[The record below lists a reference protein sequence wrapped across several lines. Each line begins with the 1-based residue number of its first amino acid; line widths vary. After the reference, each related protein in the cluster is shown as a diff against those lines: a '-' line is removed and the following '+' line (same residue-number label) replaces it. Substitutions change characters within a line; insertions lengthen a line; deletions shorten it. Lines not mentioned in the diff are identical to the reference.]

1 MLREAVLMGTL
12 TGLLLLVGYAL
23 GSYFGDPLAFVQGA
37 LILSALFNFLA
48 YAFSDSIV
56 LAMTGAKI
64 VGPDEEPELHS
75 IVEELAKEAGIPKP
89 KVAIVSM
96 PIPNAFATGRGPKR
110 AVVAVTR
117 GLTEVLSKDEVKA
130 VLSHEIS
137 HIKHRDTLIA
147 AMAATIAGAIAYL
160 AYAARWLWFLG
171 VPSEDRRESAGGI
184 ALLLSALL
192 APIAAT
198 LIQLAIS
205 REREYRADEGG
216 ARITKNPFALA
227 KALVKIERAVA
238 RGSRVRLNPATS
250 HLWIVNP
257 IRGDAFAELFSTH
270 PPTSKR
276 IARLKKLAREMR
288 APWDDRELERLS
300 PPLPRERAS
309 ASAKPGLEQALLRLL
324 LEEGE
329 VSSNAIPGLLTS
341 RLGLHASDA
350 EVREALERLIASGHV
365 YVKDSFILFSP
376 FGTYTSY
383 TLALTPKGT
392 RAARR
397 LRNGR

>member
-1 MLREAVLMGTL
+1 MLREAALMGAL
-12 TGLLLLVGYAL
+12 TGLLLLIGYAL
-23 GSYFGDPLAFVQGA
+23 GSYFGDPMAFVQGA
-37 LILSALFNFLA
+37 LVLSAVFNFMA

-75 IVEELAKEAGIPKP
+75 IVEKLARESGIPKP
-89 KVAIVSM
+89 RVAVVPMSV
-96 PIPNAFATGRGPKR
+96 PNAFATGRGPRR

-117 GLTEVLSKDEVKA
+117 GLREVLDKDEVEA
-130 VLSHEIS
+130 VLSHEMS

-160 AYAARWLWFLG
+160 AYAARWLWLLG
-171 VPSEDRRESAGGI
+171 APSEDRREPVGGI
-184 ALLLSALL
+184 ALLLSAIL

-205 REREYRADEGG
+205 REREYKADEGG
-216 ARITKNPFALA
+216 ARITKDPFALA

-238 RGSRVRLNPATS
+238 RGPRAKLNPATS

-257 IRGDAFAELFSTH
+257 VRGDMLSELFSTH
-270 PPTSKR
+270 PPTNKR
-276 IARLKKLAREMR
+276 VARLKELALGMG
-288 APWDDRELERLS
+288 APWDDRELERLGS
-300 PPLPRERAS
+300 LPPRERTS
-309 ASAKPGLEQALLRLL
+309 TGVKPGLERAVLHLL

-329 VSSNAIPGLLTS
+329 VSSKMVPGLLAS
-341 RLGLHASDA
+341 RLGLSASDV
-350 EVREALERLIASGHV
+350 EVREALERLIANGYV
-365 YVKDSFILFSP
+365 YVKNSFVLFSP

-383 TLALTPKGT
+383 TLALTPKGM

-397 LRNGR
+397 LEDEH

>member
-160 AYAARWLWFLG
+160 A
-171 VPSEDRRESAGGI
+171 
-184 ALLLSALL
+184 LS
-192 APIAAT
+192 
-198 LIQLAIS
+198 LIHI
-205 REREYRADEGG
+205 
-216 ARITKNPFALA
+216 
-227 KALVKIERAVA
+227 
-238 RGSRVRLNPATS
+238 
-250 HLWIVNP
+250 
-257 IRGDAFAELFSTH
+257 
-270 PPTSKR
+270 
-276 IARLKKLAREMR
+276 
-288 APWDDRELERLS
+288 
-300 PPLPRERAS
+300 
-309 ASAKPGLEQALLRLL
+309 
-324 LEEGE
+324 
-329 VSSNAIPGLLTS
+329 
-341 RLGLHASDA
+341 
-350 EVREALERLIASGHV
+350 
-365 YVKDSFILFSP
+365 
-376 FGTYTSY
+376 
-383 TLALTPKGT
+383 
-392 RAARR
+392 
-397 LRNGR
+397 